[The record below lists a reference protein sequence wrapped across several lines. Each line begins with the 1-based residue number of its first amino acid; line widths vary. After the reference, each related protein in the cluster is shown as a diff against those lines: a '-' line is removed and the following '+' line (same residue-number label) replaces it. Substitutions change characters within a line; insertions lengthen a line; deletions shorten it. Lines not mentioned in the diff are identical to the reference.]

1 MKVFA
6 AESVNTGAKRMKSP
20 ADGPSADSPSADS
33 PSADSPS
40 ADSQL
45 SLIATGIACGAIGAL
60 ITLFISTYVRNGA
73 VRVHTAGYV
82 VRPQVQ
88 AKRQGPTCSS
98 ADRRDRTDG
107 CTGPAAHTASIDPVS
122 GTLPVVADAH
132 MAQVDDAQVHG
143 ESCAAA
149 YENSQNVM
157 SSKTRNLGDLLNAN
171 QSLLHC
177 DFTYGTASITADR
190 PSMAA
195 YNKALNQCTEVTYGG
210 LNCKLLNQDA

>member
-20 ADGPSADSPSADS
+20 AERPSTDGLSADSP
-33 PSADSPS
+33 
-40 ADSQL
+40 L
-45 SLIATGIACGAIGAL
+45 SLIATGIACGAFGAL
-60 ITLFISTYVRNGA
+60 LALFVSSYVRNAA

-82 VRPQVQ
+82 VRPQVE

-122 GTLPVVADAH
+122 GKLPVVADAH

-149 YENSQNVM
+149 YENSQKVM
-157 SSKTRNLGDLLNAN
+157 SSDTRNLGDLLNAN

-177 DFTYGTASITADR
+177 DFTYGTASITADL

-210 LNCKLLNQDA
+210 VNCMSLEKSEDAVAS